1 MEESL
6 GINRKHLAIS
16 SISSSLPS
24 AESRSS
30 QFALASALALVIVL
44 GIALPGPWR
53 PPAYAAPFAELQKS
67 LVRDGFEEA
76 EILALYSRPEAAL
89 DYEGVTA
96 YFLHRE
102 ATLNYDQF
110 LSKSSIEKAVSYLKL
125 HEKALQE
132 ATKQYGV
139 EAEIVTAILLVESR
153 LGTYTGK
160 QSVLNTLSNLAAIAD
175 PYTRDSLWNEY
186 VSRKVPGEKD
196 VFNKWAARKSAWAY
210 KELKAYLQ
218 YVKAQG
224 LDPFSVRGSYAGA
237 LGFAQFVPS
246 SVLTYG
252 RDGDKDGKVDLHQH
266 DDAIDSIAYYL
277 KQHGWEPK
285 VDGKRAFDVLL
296 RYNNSKYYADTILK
310 VADRIAAR

>member
-1 MEESL
+1 M

-16 SISSSLPS
+16 FISSSLPS
-24 AESRSS
+24 VESRSLR
-30 QFALASALALVIVL
+30 FALASTLALVVVL
-44 GIALPGPWR
+44 GMALPVPGT
-53 PPAYAAPFAELQKS
+53 PPVQAAPFAELQKS
-67 LVRDGFEEA
+67 LVRDGFAEA
-76 EILALYSRPEAAL
+76 EIGALYSRPEATL
-89 DYEGVTA
+89 DPEGITA

-110 LSKSSIEKAVSYLKL
+110 LSESSIEKAVSYLKL

-132 ATKQYGV
+132 ATKQHGV
-139 EAEIVTAILLVESR
+139 NAEIVTAILLVESR
-153 LGTYTGK
+153 LGANTGR
-160 QSVLNTLSNLAAIAD
+160 QSVLNTLSNLAAIGD
-175 PYTRDSLWNEY
+175 PSARDSLWNTY
-186 VSRKVPGEKD
+186 VSRKAPDEKEA
-196 VFNKWAARKSAWAY
+196 FNKWAARKSTWAY
-210 KELKAYLQ
+210 QELKAYLQ
-218 YVKAQG
+218 YAKAQG

-266 DDAIDSIAYYL
+266 EDAIDSIAYYL

-285 VDGKRAFDVLL
+285 LDREKAFNVLL

-310 VADRIAAR
+310 VADRIATR